1 MAESARAPAAAVAE
15 WPDGKE
21 LEDGVFMR
29 GAISA
34 SQIKGRAR
42 SKRYL
47 VPSATVQEPA
57 TAAQGTRRFASS
69 IPVKTKAAKA
79 NAPQRNPA
87 VPTTVKK
94 RSTAVSGVHLTPKTV
109 LKAARSRSLTL
120 RATPFKLLR

>member
-1 MAESARAPAAAVAE
+1 MAESVRAPEAAVAE

-21 LEDGVFMR
+21 LEDGVVIR
-29 GAISA
+29 GATSV

-42 SKRYL
+42 SKMYL

-57 TAAQGTRRFASS
+57 TAAHGMRRLARSR
-69 IPVKTKAAKA
+69 PVARKARKAK
-79 NAPQRNPA
+79 APQRNPA